1 MKSKIVWFTGLSG
14 SGKTTLSI
22 YISKKLKKKKFKVK
36 LVDGDI
42 FRKKNKTNKF
52 TKNEIVKNNLQIIRY
67 VDGLRRR
74 YDYILVSVISPFEK
88 TRKYAHKKLKNSY
101 FEVHTKCNLKELIK
115 RDPKKLY
122 DKAKKNLIKNL
133 IGFNSKIKY
142 ETSKH
147 KKIVVNTSKKSIMQ
161 CSNKILKEIQL

>member
-1 MKSKIVWFTGLSG
+1 ME
-14 SGKTTLSI
+14 
-22 YISKKLKKKKFKVK
+22 
-36 LVDGDI
+36 I
-42 FRKKNKTNKF
+42 FLEKNKTNKF
-52 TKNEIVKNNLQIIRY
+52 TKKEITKNNLQIIRHI
-67 VDGLRRR
+67 DNLRKR

-88 TRKYAHKKLKNSY
+88 TRKYDHNKLKNSY

-147 KKIVVNTSKKSIMQ
+147 KKLVVNTSKKSIMQ